1 MAACRMLGGSS
12 SAPDPLGQAEDGLKK
27 IIFAQTRRI
36 RAPSKGGNSRITS
49 QYFSAA
55 DPENPSPA
63 PNCMTRATRQH
74 FFLLFPAPNLE
85 FSAAPKLI
93 CATCNSNAR
102 NSIARHTTVASPSTT
117 AAFTPTFFM
126 MRTNF
131 SLMARAR
138 YRMSWLGSG
147 SGPGRLVQ
155 QIRDTEAKGTL
166 RLWLRSRS

>member
-74 FFLLFPAPNLE
+74 FFLLFPAPNLVPGGAVTSGVRE
-85 FSAAPKLI
+85 HPEVEQIS
-93 CATCNSNAR
+93 
-102 NSIARHTTVASPSTT
+102 
-117 AAFTPTFFM
+117 
-126 MRTNF
+126 RTGR
-131 SLMARAR
+131 RACIR
-138 YRMSWLGSG
+138 AHIPELG
-147 SGPGRLVQ
+147 GPY
-155 QIRDTEAKGTL
+155 
-166 RLWLRSRS
+166 